1 MRLIVRLVLVIM
13 TLLLALFCFQL
24 DRIEGSGNI
33 ISENRRLT
41 HFNSIKVLGSIDV
54 NINYSDDYGCT
65 VVGDDNLIPY
75 IKTEVINNKLKISIN
90 KSYST
95 SKGLMVNV
103 NALDYDN
110 ISISG
115 SGDIHITDFN
125 NNNLSLNIDGSGNIT
140 GNGEVQT
147 LSTIINGSGDIMLRD
162 LKSISTIITING
174 SGDAKIWASESIS
187 ANINGSGKI
196 EYYGN
201 PMKIE
206 SKVNGSGKISSN

>member
-1 MRLIVRLVLVIM
+1 MKIIVRLALIIMILLVAISCNQIVS
-13 TLLLALFCFQL
+13 LK
-24 DRIEGSGNI
+24 GSGNI
-33 ISENRRLT
+33 ISEDRRLT
-41 HFNSIKVLGSIDV
+41 HFNSIKVLGSIDI

-75 IKTEVINNKLKISIN
+75 IKTEVVNNNLKISITRG
-90 KSYST
+90 YSI

-103 NALDYDN
+103 YALDYDK
-110 ISISG
+110 ISILG
-115 SGDIHITDFN
+115 SGDINITDFN
-125 NNNLSLNIDGSGNIT
+125 NINLSLNIDGSGDIT

-147 LSTIINGSGDIMLRD
+147 LSAIINGSGNIMFRD
-162 LKSISTIITING
+162 LQSISTTITING
-174 SGDAKIWASESIS
+174 SGDAKIWVSESIS

-206 SKVNGSGKISSN
+206 SKVNGSGEISSN